1 MKYIKLFENFIN
13 EAKSLRVTIDADLW
27 KLKKPIEVKSPS
39 YDAEFRLFS
48 HPITQDQTWGN
59 INYGEPGLNLIVFQI
74 TKPDNSDKC
83 WIKIGAAKGSSMPND
98 DNTGSILWSTYGDN
112 VPATVEE
119 MKADPKAVAKRAAST
134 FVGAKRGFDM
144 NYSIGTQQQK
154 GIFKIAND
162 LDKPILELIE
172 FAIKNIK

>member
-1 MKYIKLFENFIN
+1 MKYFKLFESFIN
-13 EAKSLRVTIDADLW
+13 EAKSLRVTIDAGLW
-27 KLKKPIEVKSPS
+27 KGKKPIEVKSPS

-48 HPITQDQTWGN
+48 NPITEDQTWGN
-59 INYGEPGLNLIVFQI
+59 INYGEPGLNLVAFQI
-74 TKPDNSDKC
+74 VKPANSDKC
-83 WIKIGAAKGSSMPND
+83 WIKIGAAKGSGSSND

-119 MKADPKAVAKRAAST
+119 MKADPKAVAKRAASV
-134 FVGAKRGFDM
+134 FVNAKRGFDM

-154 GIFKIAND
+154 GIFKIADD

-172 FAIKNIK
+172 FAIKHI